1 MKLKSDIIQSLQD
14 ARFCSAEG
22 FSALTFNFIKGDIN
36 RMGADMIGE
45 ISGWLSGT
53 DCILSCGPEILEPGA
68 IPDDLKFQGVQSTD
82 LKIVQEFSNQNKIGI
97 WVQDKMPV
105 QFPQSIF
112 VQLPIG
118 QYHAAAKNDRIWYS
132 LDDVSEI
139 NLLDPDN
146 LPYGICFSEKFKD
159 FEGLLD
165 FDRIHDVLDKLDQLQ
180 VVRE

>member
-36 RMGADMIGE
+36 RMGAEIIGE

-68 IPDDLKFQGVQSTD
+68 IPEELKFQGIQSTD
-82 LKIVQEFSNQNKIGI
+82 LKIVQEFANQNKIGI
-97 WVQDKMPV
+97 WVQEEMPG
-105 QFPQSIF
+105 QLPQGVF
-112 VQLPIG
+112 VQLPIK
-118 QYHAAAKNDRIWYS
+118 QYQVANDNNRIWYC

-139 NLLDPDN
+139 NLLDPN
-146 LPYGICFSEKFKD
+146 HLPYGICFSEKFKD
-159 FEGLLD
+159 SEGLLD
-165 FDRIHDVLDKLDQLQ
+165 FDRIHAVLDKLDKLQ